1 MLQIVV
7 PELEIYDRAKEEFRT
22 LNSKIV
28 SLEHSL
34 LSISKWEAKWNKP
47 FLSVEKFEQEEL
59 ISYIQCMIISPN
71 NTEDIILQMTNEN
84 ISKISEYID
93 SPMTAT
99 TFTENGKP
107 NNKKKIITSELI
119 YYYMILYNIP
129 FECQKW
135 HINRLLVLIRICSI
149 KSSPEKKM
157 SRREIMAQNH
167 KLNEERKKALKT
179 SG

>member
-1 MLQIVV
+1 MLQIIV
-7 PELEIYDRAKEEFRT
+7 PELEIYDRDKKEFRI

-47 FLSVEKFEQEEL
+47 FLSVEKFEREEL
-59 ISYIQCMIISPN
+59 TSYIQCMIISPN
-71 NTEDIILQMTNEN
+71 NTEDIIMQMTNEN

-99 TFTENGKP
+99 TFTENGDPK
-107 NNKKKIITSELI
+107 NNKKIITSEMI

-157 SRREIMAQNH
+157 SRREILAQNH
-167 KLNEERKKALKT
+167 KLNEQRKKALNTK
-179 SG
+179 G